1 MLFALSLL
9 YQAAGGSSNLIGA
22 LLPFIL
28 IFVIF
33 YFLLFL
39 PSQRRQKQ
47 QQQML
52 GDLKNGDR
60 VVTTGGIRGTIV
72 GLKDDYIH
80 LRVPPN
86 DIRLEVSRSAVA
98 GLLTEEEKKSA

>member
-1 MLFALSLL
+1 M
-9 YQAAGGSSNLIGA
+9 YQAAGGSSNLFGA

-28 IFVIF
+28 IIVIF

-39 PSQRRQKQ
+39 PSQKRQKQ

-52 GDLKNGDR
+52 ANLKNGDR
-60 VVTTGGIRGTIV
+60 VVTNGGIRGTIV

-86 DIRLEVSRSAVA
+86 DIRLEIARNAISA
-98 GLLTEEEKKSA
+98 LLAEEEKKSA